1 MTFPTGYRTRPLRP
15 EDEREVLAL
24 DSWGFPTGTDLDTL
38 VEIGLTLHWDRY
50 VGVVTDA
57 EDPDAV
63 PIDGARPVRS
73 ELVAMHGSRPF
84 AQFPVPG
91 AEIPVGGLTWVVVH
105 PQHRRRGILRAMIDH
120 HFAACRE
127 RGEAVSALFAA
138 EATIY
143 GRFGYGLAANDLRVT
158 VPRGAALRPA
168 LTADDAASGTVR
180 IEELSVDRHGALID
194 TIATEA
200 SRRPLGTDAPHDA
213 LLNRPGSV
221 RYDEMTARR
230 RLADPLA
237 FREGKESQRIVIV
250 ERDGEPRAYAIL
262 RRESRWEVPGPRG
275 VVHVSEAVVTDP
287 AAARTLWATLLDL
300 DLMAETQAS
309 MLPEDDVLLE
319 LLADPR
325 SAQARR
331 ADNLWV
337 RVVDPAAALAQR
349 RYAAAVDVVLH
360 VQDSVLPENTG
371 AYRVTAQ
378 PFEPATVVRTDA
390 SPDLSLDVRALGSA
404 YLGGVTLAQLAL
416 GGHVVEHTTGAL
428 ATASAAFA
436 WPVAPVCSWVF

>member
-1 MTFPTGYRTRPLRP
+1 MSFPAGYRTRPLGP
-15 EDEREVLAL
+15 EDQREVLSL
-24 DSWGFPTGTDLDTL
+24 DSWGFPTGTDLETL
-38 VEIGLTLHWDRY
+38 AEIGLELHWDRY
-50 VGVVTDA
+50 VGVVTDTA
-57 EDPDAV
+57 DPDAV

-91 AEIPVGGLTWVVVH
+91 AEIAVGGLTWVIVH

-168 LTADDAASGTVR
+168 LTDDGAASCTVR
-180 IEELSVDRHGALID
+180 IEELSFERHGALID
-194 TIATEA
+194 AVSTEA
-200 SRRPLGTDAPHDA
+200 SRRPLGVDAPHEA

-221 RYDEMTARR
+221 RYDALTGRR
-230 RLADPLA
+230 RLSDPVA
-237 FREGKESQRIVIV
+237 FREGKESNRIVIV
-250 ERDGEPRAYAIL
+250 ERDGEPRAFAIM
-262 RRESRWEVPGPRG
+262 RRESRWEVAGPRG

-287 AAARTLWATLLDL
+287 GSARVLWTTLLDL
-300 DLMAETQAS
+300 DLMAETQAAF
-309 MLPEDDVLLE
+309 LPEDDVLLE
-319 LLADPR
+319 LLVDPR
-325 SAQARR
+325 TAQARR

-349 RYAAAVDVVLH
+349 RYAAPLDVVLH
-360 VQDSVLPENTG
+360 VQDAVLPENTG
-371 AYRVTAQ
+371 AYRVTAGA
-378 PFEPATVVRTDA
+378 FEPATAARTDA
-390 SPDLSLDVRALGSA
+390 SPDLSLDVRTLGSA

-416 GGHVVEHTTGAL
+416 GGHVVEHTPGAL

-436 WPVAPVCSWVF
+436 WPVAPVCPWVF